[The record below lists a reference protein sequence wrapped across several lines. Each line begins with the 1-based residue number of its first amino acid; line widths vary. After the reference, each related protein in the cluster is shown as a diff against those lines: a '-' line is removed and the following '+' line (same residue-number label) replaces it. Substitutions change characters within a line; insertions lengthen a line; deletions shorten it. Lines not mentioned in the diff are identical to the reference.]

1 MVRCL
6 YSLNSTSLDGLQLLI
21 DSILGLTREV
31 DAKSGMVFP
40 LSPKDDARLPKKLYS
55 TTTSRSLLTQQ
66 VFKDLMQKRG
76 PRTL

>member
-21 DSILGLTREV
+21 DSILWPTRDV
-31 DAKSGMVFP
+31 GAKSGMTFP
-40 LSPKDDARLPKKLYS
+40 HSPKDDARLPKKLYS

-66 VFKDLMQKRG
+66 VFKSLMQKRG
-76 PRTL
+76 PGSL